1 MAYWIQNFHTLT
13 TYRSLGSADSWIKDI
28 LYNMEEAG
36 AEEESTICVKWFLE
50 FRKTRWFILRDSTY
64 FEFRVSFAFQV
75 TLQLFGSTTNPYRD
89 TVTISCGSLS
99 SSFILVSL
107 RNAIQLPLGWPPK
120 FGLWLVALFTS
131 VSPFPHPSL
140 SYFVFYPI
148 SYFTP
153 FPLPL
158 LILPS
163 LFYLHN
169 FT

>member
-1 MAYWIQNFHTLT
+1 M
-13 TYRSLGSADSWIKDI
+13 
-28 LYNMEEAG
+28 
-36 AEEESTICVKWFLE
+36 
-50 FRKTRWFILRDSTY
+50 
-64 FEFRVSFAFQV
+64 
-75 TLQLFGSTTNPYRD
+75 TNPYRD

-131 VSPFPHPSL
+131 VSPFPYPSL

-153 FPLPL
+153 FPFLSFL
-158 LILPS
+158 LYFIYIISHSFYFSAYLLSLPS
-163 LFYLHN
+163 SFSLICSWRDIRTWAAYSFHFISLSFKLSLSLALTSIHASYWTWTVLVIPSRLC
-169 FT
+169 